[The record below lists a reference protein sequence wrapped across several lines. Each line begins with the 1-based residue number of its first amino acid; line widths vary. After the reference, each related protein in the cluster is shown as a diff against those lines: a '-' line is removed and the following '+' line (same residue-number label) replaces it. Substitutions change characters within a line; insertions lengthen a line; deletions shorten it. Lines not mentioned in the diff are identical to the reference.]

1 MTEPALQLYDPR
13 DGDLALKIEA
23 FTGAEALAAP
33 QRFNYFTVF
42 WIQEGRGTFW
52 ADLGDYEFEA
62 SSLLFLVPY
71 QCFRFQPDG
80 PLRGVCIQ
88 FHANFFCIETYH
100 EQVGCNGVLFNDLYG
115 APLVVL
121 PAADESELAGLVDAL
136 RRELS
141 EQGLAHPEVLLAYL
155 KIFLIKAT
163 RLKLEQQAGT
173 GSTAARLPA
182 VLDELRRLVETHF
195 RAEHSPTWYAD
206 RLHLTSKALA
216 KLTKK
221 HLRKTLTELIRERV
235 LRQAKWDLLHTLKPV
250 KQIAAELGFQDELYF
265 SRLFKQSAGC
275 APTFFRE
282 YETAIRGG
290 KNLSMT

>member
-1 MTEPALQLYDPR
+1 
-13 DGDLALKIEA
+13 LKVEA
-23 FTGAEALAAP
+23 FADAEALAAP
-33 QRFNYFTVF
+33 QRSNYFTVF
-42 WIQEGRGTFW
+42 WVQTGRGTFW
-52 ADLGDYEFEA
+52 ADLGDYDFGA
-62 SSLLFLVPY
+62 GSLLFLVPY

-100 EQVGCNGVLFNDLYG
+100 EQVGCNGVLFNDVYG
-115 APLVVL
+115 APRVVL
-121 PAADESELAGLVDAL
+121 GPADERELAGLVDAL

-155 KIFLIKAT
+155 KILLVKAT

-173 GSTAARLPA
+173 ANTAARLPV
-182 VLDELRRLVETHF
+182 VLDELRQLVEAHF
-195 RAEHSPTWYAD
+195 RDEHRPAWYAD
-206 RLHLTSKALA
+206 HLHLTPKALA